1 MEKQFLLLFLTAIIF
16 FVSLLGRFFF
26 LKMRTYLINK
36 NPNKKTYR
44 IKEHDKKSVRYFYG
58 VFYQKAYLTL

>member
-44 IKEHDKKSVRYFYG
+44 IKEHDKRNR
-58 VFYQKAYLTL
+58 